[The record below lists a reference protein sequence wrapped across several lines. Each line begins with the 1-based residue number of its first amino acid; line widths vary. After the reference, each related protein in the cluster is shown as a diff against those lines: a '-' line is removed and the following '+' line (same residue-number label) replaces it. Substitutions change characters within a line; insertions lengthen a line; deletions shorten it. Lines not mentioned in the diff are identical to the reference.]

1 MRSIEI
7 PPAEERDRRY
17 RFFEILPGFLTYLIL
32 AMPAIL
38 AFINVKA
45 AAYFVLAYILTWFVR
60 IIAINYR
67 TLQGFHRMDQ
77 HRKLDWPALND
88 DLEKLE
94 LHAPAA
100 PAWHARNIAR
110 VHERLLHSRLKPS
123 EVIHAI
129 AMPFYNETREIIEP
143 SIRQILDSHYDPKK
157 IIFILGFEE
166 SGGPDSEKL
175 AHDLIR
181 DYGHHFYYAEA
192 VKHPAGL
199 PGEVVGKGGNLV
211 ASGHRL
217 KAVVEA
223 KNIDPIRVIVTTLDC
238 DHRPDKQYFA
248 ALTYIFCSTEEPKY
262 SSYQPIAM
270 FLNNIWDAPAPM
282 RVIAT
287 GNSFWNMVLS
297 LRPHALRNF
306 AAHAQPLEALL
317 ETDFWS
323 TRSIVEDGHQFWR
336 TYFRFDGKHQVYPL
350 YVPIYQDAVLAGS
363 YRRTLKAQ
371 FYQLRRWAYGAS
383 DIAYVANQGWLKPNR
398 VPKPDLTL
406 KFLRLLEGHVSWS
419 TMPIILVAAS
429 FVPFFIH
436 PNNYAANQLPRITSQ
451 VNRVALVG
459 ALVALFVSW
468 RSLPPK
474 PARYK
479 RRRTIWMIL
488 QWVYL
493 PFTTILFHATAALNA
508 QTRLMLGWYVGKFD
522 VTEKAVKK

>member
-7 PPAEERDRRY
+7 PQPDERSRRY
-17 RFFEILPGFLTYLIL
+17 RFFEILPGALTYLIL
-32 AMPAIL
+32 ALPVLLGLISVRL
-38 AFINVKA
+38 
-45 AAYFVLAYILTWFVR
+45 AAYFVLAYILIWFVR
-60 IIAINYR
+60 IIAINFR
-67 TLQGFHRMDQ
+67 TLQGFRRMDQ

-94 LHAPAA
+94 VHVPSA
-100 PAWHARNIAR
+100 PAWHARNLVR
-110 VHERLLHSRLKPS
+110 VHERLLHVRLKPS

-129 AMPFYNETREIIEP
+129 VMPFYNETREIIEP
-143 SIRQILDSHYDPKK
+143 SIQQILDSHYDPRK
-157 IIFILGFEE
+157 IILMLGYEE
-166 SGGPDSEKL
+166 RGGPASEKL

-181 DYGHHFYYAEA
+181 DYGHRFYYAQA
-192 VKHPAGL
+192 VKHPADIL
-199 PGEVVGKGGNLV
+199 GEVIGKGGNLV
-211 ASGHRL
+211 TAGQRL
-217 KAVVEA
+217 KSFVE
-223 KNIDPIRVIVTTLDC
+223 KEDIDPQRVIVTSLDC

-248 ALTYIFCSTEEPKY
+248 ALTYLFCSTEEPKY
-262 SSYQPIAM
+262 TSYQPIAM

-306 AAHAQPLEALL
+306 AAHAQPLEALI

-336 TYFRFDGKHQVYPL
+336 TYFRFNGRHDVYPL

-363 YRRTLKAQ
+363 IRRTLKAQ

-383 DIAYVANQGWLKPNR
+383 DIAYVAEQGFFKPNH
-398 VPKPDLTL
+398 VPKRDLIA

-419 TMPIILVAAS
+419 TMPLILVGAS
-429 FVPFFIH
+429 FIPLFIN
-436 PNNYAANQLPRITSQ
+436 PDSYTANQLPKIASQ
-451 VNRVALVG
+451 VNRIAMVG
-459 ALVALFVSW
+459 IVVALFVSL

-479 RRRTIWMIL
+479 RHRTIWMVL
-488 QWVYL
+488 QWAYL
-493 PFTTILFHATAALNA
+493 PFTTILYHSTAALNA